1 MQIEQLSV
9 FDLPQIVDYNDR
21 LEHGRIYCK
30 IDTLTF
36 MFKDCTINM
45 ILRWLKLNDSVGEF
59 LQSMYSQNSGMV
71 PKFIFSCFDI
81 RIEAAQI
88 GFYNVDRSIPMFD
101 VLCPEI
107 RLYLGGSA
115 LDYLRSIGVDF
126 YDYRFVQPDLGS
138 IGTYHCTRCDWA
150 FDFVDYKPEFLDTL
164 IDYVQNNSLPSGR
177 VPVAN
182 TAFGYTLRLGSSE
195 KTLYIGSP
203 TSDKVLRCYDK
214 RMQLYNVDTG
224 LWSQAPYGDCDS
236 WFRLEWQLRNS
247 SAHKTLFSK
256 DPDTG
261 EVNSFITMLK
271 QIFAV
276 YSFSDPT
283 HDNSHNGSRPVV
295 DFWQKFLPWEEISSK
310 IIQNAKYVQPT
321 NRVTK
326 VTNFIEHSALRS
338 IILYLLIYG
347 KEGLVRKCEE
357 YLRSFDFEKDI
368 FDPTSANRRSVFL
381 SMVEEIYEI
390 TGIKLPMFNDH
401 NGPYIDSGRIHLSL

>member
-1 MQIEQLSV
+1 MQLEQLSV

-45 ILRWLKLNDSVGEF
+45 VLRWLRLTDSVGEF
-59 LQSMYSQNSGMV
+59 LQSMYRQDSGMI
-71 PKFIFSCFDI
+71 PKFIFTFSDI

-101 VLCPEI
+101 VICPEI
-107 RLYLGGSA
+107 RLYLGGNA

-126 YDYRFVQPDLGS
+126 YDHRFVVPDLGPS
-138 IGTYHCTRCDWA
+138 GFYHCTRCDWA

-224 LWSQAPYGDCDS
+224 LWLQAPYGECNS

-261 EVNSFITMLK
+261 ECNSFITMLK
-271 QIFAV
+271 QVFDV

-283 HDNSHNGSRPVV
+283 YDNTHGPRPVV

-310 IIQNAKYVQPT
+310 IVQNAKYVQPK
-321 NRVTK
+321 NRVDK
-326 VTNFIEHSALRS
+326 VKYFVEKVAVRNILEYIAVYGLDSFIAVL
-338 IILYLLIYG
+338 
-347 KEGLVRKCEE
+347 EE
-357 YLRSFDFEKDI
+357 YLRSMDFERDVY
-368 FDPTSANRRSVFL
+368 DPSAANRRAAFL
-381 SMVEEIYEI
+381 SHLEEIYEV
-390 TGIKLPMFNDH
+390 TGIKLPFSNEH
-401 NGPYIDSGRIHLSL
+401 NGLYIDSGRIHISR

>member
-36 MFKDCTINM
+36 MFNDCTINM

-71 PKFIFSCFDI
+71 SMFIFTCFDI

-88 GFYNVDRSIPMFD
+88 GFYNVDKSIPMFD
-101 VLCPEI
+101 VLCPQI
-107 RLYLGGSA
+107 RLHLGGKA

-126 YDYRFVQPDLGS
+126 YNHRFVEPDLGS
-138 IGTYHCTRCDWA
+138 IGTFHCTRVDWA

-182 TAFGYTLRLGSSE
+182 TAYGYTLRLGSSE
-195 KTLYIGSP
+195 KTLYIGA
-203 TSDKVLRCYDK
+203 TSSEKVLRCYDK

-236 WFRLEWQLRNS
+236 WFRIEWQLRN
-247 SAHKTLFSK
+247 APGHKSLFSK
-256 DPDTG
+256 DPDSG
-261 EVNSFITMLK
+261 EYNTFITMLK
-271 QIFAV
+271 QIFTV
-276 YSFSDPT
+276 YSFSDPNF
-283 HDNSHNGSRPVV
+283 DNNHGPRPVV
-295 DFWQKFLPWEEISSK
+295 DFWQQFLPWEEISSK
-310 IIQNAKYVQPT
+310 IVQNAKYVQPT
-321 NRVTK
+321 NRVAK